1 MKNRKYIMPALI
13 GTAVLVL
20 VGALAL
26 KSVPVE
32 AEAQS
37 SSELAAQL
45 KQLEEDQ
52 AAIEAELERLDGLL
66 ADNATDLEALVA
78 RKNVIDQEF
87 FTLYQKTE
95 NINAQIDVYKTL
107 ISDKQEELEQA
118 NARLAELNEKNKAR
132 IRAMEEGGKLT
143 YWSVLFEANSFSDFL
158 DRLNM
163 VEEIMASDE
172 QRLKEMSAVAE
183 EAELAKTQLQEG
195 QAALETTKEALDVS
209 KAEMQAKSKEAEVLL
224 SALIAKGDEYEKYI
238 ADKEAEGDK
247 LKTEYDNLE
256 DLYEAAKDSEFWATY
271 VPPTTTA
278 PPTTKPPATTKPS
291 SGQTGSGQ
299 LGQETVTGGIT
310 WLMPTTYDRVSSPFG
325 WRVHPVYGDWRFH
338 NGIDLSAEKG
348 TPIIATRSGVVTVA
362 TWHDAS
368 GYYVYVN
375 HQDGFISKYLHMTH
389 YIVAPG
395 DYVEAGDII
404 GYVGSTGTST
414 GPHLHFTIEYK
425 GEYVNPADYID
436 F

>member
-1 MKNRKYIMPALI
+1 MKKRKYIMPALL

-20 VGALAL
+20 VGALTL
-26 KSVPVE
+26 KSLPVE

-45 KQLEEDQ
+45 KELEEEQ
-52 AAIEAELERLDGLL
+52 AAIDAELDRLDGLL
-66 ADNATDLEALVA
+66 ADNATELEALVA
-78 RKNVIDQEF
+78 QKNVIDQEF
-87 FTLYQKTE
+87 FVLYQKTE
-95 NINAQIDVYKTL
+95 NINAQIDVYKAL
-107 ISDKQEELEQA
+107 VSDKQEELDQA
-118 NARLAELNEKNKAR
+118 NARLAELNEKNKTR

-163 VEEIMASDE
+163 VEEILASDD

-183 EAELAKTQLQEG
+183 EAELAKTQMLEG
-195 QAALETTKEALDVS
+195 QKAMEATKETLVAAQ
-209 KAEMQAKSKEAEVLL
+209 AEMQAKSKEAEQLL

-238 ADKEAEGDK
+238 AEKEAEGNN

-256 DLYEAAKDSEFWATY
+256 DLYEAAKDEEFWATY

-278 PPTTKPPATTKPS
+278 PPTTKPTATTKPS
-291 SGQTGSGQ
+291 GGGQSGE
-299 LGQETVTGGIT
+299 ETVTGGIT
-310 WLMPTTYDRVSSPFG
+310 WLKPTTYSRVSSPFG

-338 NGIDLSAEKG
+338 NGIDLSAEQG

-389 YIVAPG
+389 YIVDPG